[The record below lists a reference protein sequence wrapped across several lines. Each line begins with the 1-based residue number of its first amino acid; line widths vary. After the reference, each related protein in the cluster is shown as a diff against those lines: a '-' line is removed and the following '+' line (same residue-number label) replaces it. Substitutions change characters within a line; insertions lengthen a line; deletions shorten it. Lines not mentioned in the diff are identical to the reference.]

1 MIFIFLEGAKRS
13 GNHLFVDWLAAQ
25 AGALAHCNNYFYRV
39 DEDVDAP
46 RPEPDAVTFETSLAS
61 AMTYLARSGRP
72 VSVISFE
79 YPGRLSPDHV
89 NRIFDAAAR
98 HLKPAAAW
106 HQHILR
112 DPFNW
117 MASYARMK
125 ASAKIHGIDTDE
137 RASFEQTRD
146 NFAVFHRQYWD
157 RWLRAYR
164 LWAGSPESTR
174 IDYNRFVVHAE
185 YRRALATRFAQ
196 SFDDAADAESLR
208 AMSGPGSSF
217 QDDGRNLATNVRE
230 RYEYALPLF
239 ESFPPPPAVW
249 QAASLVFPTVTRAV
263 RERLAP
269 RRRGVSA

>member
-46 RPEPDAVTFETSLAS
+46 RPEPDAAEFETSLQS
-61 AMTYLARSGRP
+61 AMAYLVRSGRP
-72 VSVISFE
+72 LSIISFE
-79 YPGRLSPDHV
+79 YPGRLVPDEV
-89 NRIFDAAAR
+89 KRIFDAAAR
-98 HLKPAAAW
+98 HLQPSAAW

-125 ASAKIHGIDTDE
+125 ASVKVHGVDAGE
-137 RASFEQTRD
+137 RASFGQTRD
-146 NFAVFHRQYWD
+146 NFATFHRQYWH

-164 LWAGSPESTR
+164 LWAASPESTR

-185 YRRALATRFAQ
+185 YRRALAARFALR
-196 SFDDAADAESLR
+196 FDEVADANAMR
-208 AMSGPGSSF
+208 AISGPGSSF
-217 QDDGRNLATNVRE
+217 QDDDHDLSSNVRE
-230 RYEYALPLF
+230 RFEFALPLF

-249 QAASLVFPTVTRAV
+249 QAASLVFPSVTRAV
-263 RERLAP
+263 REQLTP
-269 RRRGVSA
+269 RGRGVRA